1 MNIHLF
7 DTTLRD
13 GTQSEG
19 LSLSVE
25 DKLKIARLLD
35 GFGIHFIEGGYPG
48 SNPKDVEFFRRAKTL
63 ALKHAKLTAFGSTRK
78 AGGRAEDDA
87 NLRALVDA
95 ETPVV
100 CIFGKSWTLHV
111 TKVLEHHAR
120 GEPGDDRRQRRVPE
134 AERQGGGLRRR
145 ALLRRL
151 PRRSRT
157 TRSRR
162 SRPAADA
169 GADWV
174 TLCDTNG
181 GSLPSFVTE
190 VVGVGAQGDVPTRLG
205 IHTHNDSDLAVANAL
220 AAVEAGCT
228 QVQGTING
236 WGERCGNANLISII
250 PALQLKMDRRCV
262 PDENLARLTE
272 LSRAVSEIANIR
284 PRAHAPYVGRSAFA
298 HKGGVHVAAVEKVTA
313 SYEHIAPERVG
324 NRRHIVVSELSG
336 RGNVRLRASEL
347 GVDAQG
353 QRAAVVVKRIK
364 ELESQGYQ
372 FEAAEGSF
380 ELLVR
385 RSQPGYVAPFE
396 VLDVVVISERRR
408 GNEMFAEATVKLKVG
423 DEVVHTVAEGAG
435 PVHALD
441 GAFHKALNP
450 FFPLVREVHLADYK
464 VRILDPEAATGA
476 KTRVLIEAARGE
488 ERWSTIGVS
497 QNIIEASAA
506 ALADAP
512 RAAAGRARARRRGR
526 RAWQTCIS
534 REPDQIIRRNQPMKP
549 DARCSRRSGTRT
561 SCGRPPPTRR
571 RSSTSI
577 CTSSTR

>member
-25 DKLKIARLLD
+25 DKLKIAKLLD

-48 SNPKDVEFFRRAKTL
+48 SNPKDIEFFRRAK
-63 ALKHAKLTAFGSTRK
+63 ALSFKHAKLTAFGSTRK
-78 AGGRAEDDA
+78 AGVRAEDDA

-100 CIFGKSWTLHV
+100 CIFGKSSTLHV
-111 TKVLEHHAR
+111 TKVLETTL
-120 GEPGDDRRQRRVPE
+120 
-134 AERQGGGLRRR
+134 AENLAMIADSVAFLKKNGREVVYDAEHFFDGYRLDPQY
-145 ALLRRL
+145 ALAAVKA
-151 PRRSRT
+151 
-157 TRSRR
+157 
-162 SRPAADA
+162 AADA

-174 TLCDTNG
+174 TMCDTNG
-181 GSLPSFVTE
+181 GSLPSYVTE
-190 VVGVGAQGDVPTRLG
+190 VVGVVRGTIPTRLG
-205 IHTHNDSDLAVANAL
+205 IHSHNDSDLAVANAL

-228 QVQGTING
+228 QVQGTMNG

-262 PDENLARLTE
+262 SDEHLARLTE
-272 LSRAVSEIANIR
+272 LSRTVSEIANIR

-298 HKGGVHVAAVEKVTA
+298 HKGGTHVAAVEKFSS
-313 SYEHIAPERVG
+313 SYEHVPPERVG
-324 NRRHIVVSELSG
+324 NRRHIVVSELAG
-336 RGNVRLRASEL
+336 RGNIRMRSTEL
-347 GVDAQG
+347 GIDVAG
-353 QRAAVVVKRIK
+353 NERALVARIK
-364 ELESQGYQ
+364 ELENQGYQ

-380 ELLVR
+380 ELLTR
-385 RSQPGYVAPFE
+385 RFQAGYVAPFE
-396 VLDVVVISERRR
+396 VLDVVVISEQRR
-408 GNEMFAEATVKLKVG
+408 GNSMFAEATVKLRIG
-423 DEVVHTVAEGAG
+423 DEIVHTVAEGTG

-450 FFPLVREVHLADYK
+450 AFPLVREVHLADYK

-497 QNIIEASAA
+497 QNIIEASVA
-506 ALADAP
+506 ALADALELP
-512 RAAAGRARARRRGR
+512 LARERAAA
-526 RAWQTCIS
+526 S
-534 REPDQIIRRNQPMKP
+534 RV
-549 DARCSRRSGTRT
+549 A
-561 SCGRPPPTRR
+561 
-571 RSSTSI
+571 
-577 CTSSTR
+577 